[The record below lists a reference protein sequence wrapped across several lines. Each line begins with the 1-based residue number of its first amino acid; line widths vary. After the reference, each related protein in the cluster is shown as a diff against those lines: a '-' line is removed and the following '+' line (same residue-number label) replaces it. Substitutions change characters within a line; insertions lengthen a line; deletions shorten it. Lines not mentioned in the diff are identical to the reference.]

1 MRTSLNEISEIEKF
15 LLHELPPEKQVL
27 FQAKAILDKNL
38 KMKIFLQKKIY
49 RLLDLFHKKQLRKQA
64 EEVHS
69 AIMNNAGESAFR
81 AEILAIFK
89 HNSDDRR

>member
-1 MRTSLNEISEIEKF
+1 MAKIDNNRVITGSYDVNFSPRDKQISEIEKF

-49 RLLDLFHKKQLRKQA
+49 
-64 EEVHS
+64 
-69 AIMNNAGESAFR
+69 
-81 AEILAIFK
+81 
-89 HNSDDRR
+89 